1 MSTICKYMS
10 VPKKQKSY
18 YLFIKKLCARK
29 HTIQYPSNPRLPI
42 ILKYWNVK
50 KSSSELNARVISNP
64 SIPITRQ
71 SISRLH
77 PGYTRVATTHLQPQF
92 DRTKWWVS
100 HVPHC
105 SVGLTHGPPLLGML

>member
-18 YLFIKKLCARK
+18 YLFIKQLCARK

-50 KSSSELNARVISNP
+50 KSSSELNA
-64 SIPITRQ
+64 
-71 SISRLH
+71 
-77 PGYTRVATTHLQPQF
+77 
-92 DRTKWWVS
+92 
-100 HVPHC
+100 
-105 SVGLTHGPPLLGML
+105 